1 MFCAGKDEGGA
12 DACQVQPERLGSL
25 FSSCNLLYSV
35 CLIIMPSCFDV
46 FTSCLFCFTC
56 VVFNT
61 VLSGSQGDSGG
72 PLSCFMGSRYELA
85 GLVSWGVGCGRAR
98 RPGVYT
104 KLQQHFEWMSDVM
117 SKFRSVYQ

>member
-1 MFCAGKDEGGA
+1 MPARYNLN
-12 DACQVQPERLGSL
+12 VLGVYSL
-25 FSSCNLLYSV
+25 HVTSFILSVLGLPV

-85 GLVSWGVGCGRAR
+85 GLVSWGIGCGRAR